1 MLSEQQESR
10 LTKIPHYSAVLRD
23 WDSNDDLGPVDVSTP
38 YREDNDVKAVALMN
52 ALTWCTD
59 NGVDRV
65 RVQIM
70 VLSRFMLE
78 LSGASSGDMRLSD
91 HAARSMI

>member
-1 MLSEQQESR
+1 

-52 ALTWCTD
+52 AFTWCTD

-70 VLSRFMLE
+70 KDGQSLGVFSAGPNADRT
-78 LSGASSGDMRLSD
+78 
-91 HAARSMI
+91 